1 MSLVCYSNSSASE
14 SEENLED
21 TANCNKSIISNIN
34 RKNLPQATTLLGES
48 KASVEVIDEPSLHEG
63 RVRSFKHERG
73 NWATYIFVP
82 ISDDLLEDLQESCSA
97 QISKLIEIKSSTE
110 FHISLSKTIVLQYHL
125 IDAFVECLE
134 GAIQNCQSFSVT
146 LNQLM
151 VYTNSERSRTFL
163 AVKIEDLYMVKMTEL
178 LSHVNRVMLDFKLDT
193 FYKDPSFHI
202 SFLWCLGDQVK
213 LIESHLPQ
221 LVKALKDCLCVKT
234 EIRNIKCKS
243 GYKEFTFK
251 LKN

>member
-1 MSLVCYSNSSASE
+1 MSLVCYSNSSESE
-14 SEENLED
+14 NEENLED
-21 TANCNKSIISNIN
+21 TANCNKSVIRNIE
-34 RKNLPQATTLLGES
+34 RKNLPQASMLLGES

-63 RVRSFKHERG
+63 RVRGFKHERG
-73 NWATYIFVP
+73 NWATYVFVP
-82 ISDDLLEDLQESCSA
+82 ISGDLLEDLQESCLT
-97 QISKLIEIKSSTE
+97 QISKLTDFKTCAE

-134 GAIQNCQSFSVT
+134 GAIQNCQSFPVA

-163 AVKIEDLYMVKMTEL
+163 AVKIEDLYMMKMTEL

-221 LVKALKDCLCVKT
+221 LVNALKDCLCIKI
-234 EIRNIKCKS
+234 EIQNINCKS